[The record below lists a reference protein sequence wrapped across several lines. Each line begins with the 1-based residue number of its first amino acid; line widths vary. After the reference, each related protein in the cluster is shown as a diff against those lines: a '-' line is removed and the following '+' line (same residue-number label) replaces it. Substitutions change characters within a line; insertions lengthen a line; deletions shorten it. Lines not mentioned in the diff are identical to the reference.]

1 MTDTL
6 ARLVIR
12 LEAEASRLINEL
24 ERSRRTTERYAR
36 ESKKSTDVVAA
47 GFSKLQA
54 VATVALG
61 AIGSVKLVD
70 TLAEFDKLNAS
81 LKTVTGSLESAGA
94 AGGMLKR
101 FSTETPFE
109 LSEVTQA
116 FIKLRMLGLDA
127 SEKSLRS
134 FGNTAAAMGK
144 PLDQFIEAVADAAT
158 GEFERLKEFGIKAS
172 QEGEKVTLTFRGTS
186 TTIRNESQAITAYL
200 TRLGETDF
208 AAGMSDQMDTIG
220 GRLSNLSDAFSN
232 FIDFIGNLGVR
243 DVLKASFA
251 GAAEFLGDFQ
261 KRLNAMFGTGLQSQ
275 LDAYD
280 LRIASLHNKISDQ
293 KQSIR
298 ESPLI
303 SGFLGSEADLRRD
316 EQTLAEMSGMREKI
330 RQSIAESERK
340 NQDLLKAATT
350 SPASSGGGSGSK
362 KSSDAEAKKA
372 AQDQI
377 QILEAQFAEFKA
389 NLDRERQVMDASMAL
404 ELERAANNAEQ
415 KLEIER
421 RYQGNASVLKQEEIK
436 AEIEL
441 KKRVD
446 ALNQDRGESAK
457 LLAEANT
464 LEKDLIATQKLAGIE
479 AETLGEKAKNAARGR
494 VDELKSVFDVLQ
506 ERMDDEIIN
515 PPAVEAKVDEMTQFA
530 IEGARNMQDAFA
542 DFLFDPFDKGMS
554 GMLESFGNTIKRML
568 ANAAASQILGA
579 LFGSEFG
586 KTGEIGGV
594 LGGVLGDIFKG
605 ASGAS
610 GSSGGSESA
619 IMSAIYGI
627 GNIAGSFFAEG
638 GRPTLGKLAVVGE
651 RGPELFVPDT
661 AGEIIPTEAMAG
673 FLADRIAT
681 AHSPVPPAGGR
692 NGPGPQ
698 RPADSSLWK
707 LLKGMKL
714 AGFAEGG
721 RPPLGKLS
729 MVGEH
734 GPELFAPDTAGS
746 IFSTE
751 AMGHFLTDRA
761 PAGHAPTALDS
772 GRIPALHAPAAAMA
786 IQPVSV
792 QNNHSSQVT
801 IQVRGEDTPRSRQS
815 SQQLAADIARQIERA
830 RIRNG

>member
-1 MTDTL
+1 MSDAL
-6 ARLVIR
+6 ARLIIR
-12 LEAEASRLINEL
+12 LEAESSRLMREL
-24 ERSRRTTERYAR
+24 ERARHETERYAR
-36 ESKKSTDVVAA
+36 DSRKSTDMVAA
-47 GFSKLQA
+47 GFSRLQ
-54 VATVALG
+54 TVAGAALG
-61 AIGSVKLVD
+61 VIGSAQIVKK
-70 TLAEFDKLNAS
+70 LAEFDKLNGQ
-81 LKTVTGSLESAGA
+81 LKTVTGSMDAAGA
-94 AGGMLKR
+94 ASEMLKKASAR
-101 FSTETPFE
+101 MPFE
-109 LSEVTQA
+109 IDDVTQS
-116 FIKLRMLGLDA
+116 FIKLRVNGLDA
-127 SEKSLRS
+127 SQKSLEKL
-134 FGNTAAAMGK
+134 GNIAAALK
-144 PLDQFIEAVADAAT
+144 IPLGDVVEAIAAAGRGELDAIQNLGIQIEKDGEKIKVAFNGVTQVVNNDAASIQRAVEKISDANFST
-158 GEFERLKEFGIKAS
+158 GI
-172 QEGEKVTLTFRGTS
+172 
-186 TTIRNESQAITAYL
+186 I
-200 TRLGETDF
+200 
-208 AAGMSDQMDTIG
+208 DQMDG
-220 GRLSNLSDAFSN
+220 LGEKAQALEKQFSG
-232 FIDFIGNLGVR
+232 FVDFIGNLGVR
-243 DVLKASFA
+243 DALKASFS
-251 GAAEFLGDFQ
+251 GAAEFLSAFQ
-261 KRLNAMFGTGLQSQ
+261 QQLNAMFGQGMQAQIDALEIQAEQSTRVLDQLQTMRSNYLGRGLTM
-275 LDAYD
+275 LADT
-280 LRIASLHNKISDQ
+280 IAPQEDIDQ
-293 KQSIR
+293 RRAELINSNRLLAKLR
-298 ESPLI
+298 ESASESAQKN
-303 SGFLGSEADLRRD
+303 SGLFSAP
-316 EQTLAEMSGMREKI
+316 SG
-330 RQSIAESERK
+330 
-340 NQDLLKAATT
+340 
-350 SPASSGGGSGSK
+350 ASSSPK
-362 KSSDAEAKKA
+362 KKDSDTEAKKA

-479 AETLGEKAKNAARGR
+479 ADTLAEKARNAARGR
-494 VDELKSVFDVLQ
+494 SEEIKSVFEVLQ

-515 PPAVEAKVDEMTQFA
+515 PPAMEAKIDEMTQFA

-594 LGGVLGDIFKG
+594 LGDIFKG
-605 ASGAS
+605 SS

-673 FLADRIAT
+673 FIADRIAA
-681 AHSPVPPAGGR
+681 AHPPVPQAGGR
-692 NGPGPQ
+692 NGAGP
-698 RPADSSLWK
+698 RSPTDTPLWK
-707 LLKGMKL
+707 LLKSLKL

-729 MVGEH
+729 MVGER
-734 GPELFAPDTAGS
+734 GPELFVPDTAGS
-746 IFSTE
+746 IAS
-751 AMGHFLTDRA
+751 AGALGRFLADGA
-761 PAGHAPTALDS
+761 PAGHAPAAFDS
-772 GRIPALHAPAAAMA
+772 GRIPAMHAPTATTA

-801 IQVRGEDTPRSRQS
+801 INVRGEDTPRSRQS
-815 SQQLAADIARQIERA
+815 SQQLAADVARQMERA